1 MMAQTNG
8 TRKKR
13 PCAKVGD
20 SVWIELIVVSVR
32 YAAGK
37 EPGRLAASRVVEGS
51 VALVEDIEFSHDL
64 QSAPAATA
72 VKHRVINYRT
82 APPAPLLIG
91 LVTAEEPASFDIP
104 TGESWIGDADKG
116 IRCVRKASGAWRIA
130 ADKSAARQIDIE
142 LAILALH
149 RERPP
154 KRGGFETPEGV
165 LIADPACY

>member
-116 IRCVRKASGAWRIA
+116 IRCARKASGGLLRTKAPRGRSTSSWPYSPCTA
-130 ADKSAARQIDIE
+130 NGPQSAA
-142 LAILALH
+142 AS
-149 RERPP
+149 RPQ
-154 KRGGFETPEGV
+154 KV
-165 LIADPACY
+165 S